1 MLRPVLVGCFIVVLC
16 LSSPACRRSDAP
28 VVLPEVIE
36 KLTADMLVKL
46 KDPDPRGRILAARFL
61 GGRGEKGK
69 AAIPQLR
76 ELTKDQNPEVRAVAK
91 VALEQLEGTAK
102 AEK

>member
-1 MLRPVLVGCFIVVLC
+1 MLRPVFVVCFIAILC
-16 LSSPACRRSDAP
+16 LSSLACRRSDAP
-28 VVLPEVIE
+28 VVSAEVIE

-69 AAIPQLR
+69 PAIPHLR

-91 VALEQLEGTAK
+91 VALERLEGAAK